1 MCYFYTTCG
10 LFTVKL
16 SARQGYRQRE
26 LAARPGVF
34 ELLAKLLWKLGIL
47 ASVFFQINRLS
58 LQL

>member
-26 LAARPGVF
+26 LVARPGVF
-34 ELLAKLLWKLGIL
+34 ELLGKLLLII
-47 ASVFFQINRLS
+47 SEY
-58 LQL
+58 

>member
-16 SARQGYRQRE
+16 STRQGYRQRE

-34 ELLAKLLWKLGIL
+34 ELLGKLLLII
-47 ASVFFQINRLS
+47 SEY
-58 LQL
+58 